1 MKVTTDNDDDN
12 PAIVT
17 VSDQPDNDPINFEIK
32 KVDKETG
39 EVIQGD
45 ADLSGAQF
53 TVKYYN
59 KYYNSKS
66 ELPSTATRTWVLETK
81 KYGNKYQLSFAN
93 AYKVSG
99 DDFYTNAAGGSVVP
113 YGTITI
119 EETKAPDGY
128 KISDSIVSVNGQVLN
143 DRTYFTKV
151 SGKDGEQPSKVV
163 SDFTVSDP
171 TKMYAIQVTKN
182 DAELNKSEAIG
193 GKDHKLAEDA
203 ATLEGTQFSIINR
216 STNAIKYEGKTIN
229 PGEEVTK
236 ISTTWNDKEKK
247 YTAQTEDRS
256 LPYGTY
262 GVKEIATSQG
272 YMMSDGNEHTVE
284 CHGEDGTTYT
294 ANMVEGLNFKNQI
307 IRGNY
312 KFHKKTDEEENVK
325 AAFKVTNVATGET
338 HVIISD
344 NDGNFDSESVAHS
357 KNTNGNDKLLKDYN
371 KDTILKSADFET
383 AGTWFGQGEDK
394 DTAHVDDTKGAFPY
408 GKYEVEEL
416 RSDSNKGLKLI
427 KFEFYIADN
436 GKNVEGGN
444 VVDEY
449 EPVIHTTAKD
459 TKTETN
465 VAVASDHVSLI
476 DTVDYIHLKTGKY
489 RLTATLMDKETGAVI
504 LDKDGKAVTGTKVFE
519 NTSRTGKVD
528 VEINLDATSLIG
540 KEVVVFEVMTNEA
553 NGTVVATHQD
563 INDAGQTIKFPEIK
577 TKASDANTGSN
588 LVEAST
594 NMKIKDTVSYKNLIV
609 GKTYTIN
616 GKLMDK
622 ETGKPA
628 LDDEG
633 KEITSSVK
641 FTAESKN
648 GTVDVFF
655 EFSGVKLAGKPI
667 VAFESL
673 TYKGK
678 EYAVHQDIEDE
689 DQTTLIPKVST
700 TASDKT
706 NGTHMSYAGKKVTL
720 VDTVKV
726 ENIVEGREYTL
737 KGKVIDKNTG
747 NPLEIDGKEVS
758 AEKKFTATSNSE
770 TVELE
775 FEFDG
780 SNLAGTTTV
789 VFEDLYEGENR
800 IGSHADLNDEGQ
812 TVSIPKIGTTLVGK
826 DNQIHVV
833 NADQKITLVDTVKY
847 QGLEK
852 GREYEVKGILYDK
865 ETKEPFTVNGEQVTA
880 TGKFTAETESGTAEV
895 EFTFDGSALAGKTLV
910 AYEEVF
916 DVETGALIADHKDID
931 DNNQTVVIPKIG
943 TTLTGESNNK
953 AVNAGKETTLIDTVK
968 YENVEPGR
976 EIEVQGVLH
985 DKETGE
991 VIKVDGKEI
1000 TTTAKFTPSEANG
1013 AAQVTFK
1020 FDASSLA
1027 GKTLVAYEK
1036 AYDVETKSLIGSH
1049 EDINDNDQTVNFPEL
1064 HTTALNKENADHIVE
1079 AKKNVTIVDTVSYK
1093 NVTPG
1098 EELEVKGV
1106 LYDKNTKKPV
1116 MNNGK
1121 EVTASAKFTPETSEG
1136 SADVTFTFDASDLD
1150 GHTFVAY
1157 EQMYDVKTGALIG
1170 THEDINDED
1179 QSVHAPKLHTTATNK
1194 KDGSHSV
1201 KPSKKVTVV
1210 DVVKYTNLVPG
1221 KTYEVQGTLY
1231 DKATKKPLKINGKKV
1246 MASTKFVAKGAN
1258 GEVKVVFKFDASA
1271 LDGKSLVA
1279 FEKMYDVD
1287 TNTLIGRH
1295 EDINDK
1301 KQTVK
1306 VSSKATPHQ
1315 TSERS
1320 GGSGSSESGTPKTG
1334 DYTQM
1339 MLFAGIS
1346 ACAMVGGYLFYRR
1359 RKQNA

>member
-12 PAIVT
+12 PAVVT
-17 VSDQPDNDPINFEIK
+17 VSDQPDNDPINFEVK

-45 ADLSGAQF
+45 ANLSGAQF

-81 KYGNKYQLSFAN
+81 KLGNRYVLEFKTP
-93 AYKVSG
+93 YKVSG
-99 DDFYTNAAGGSVVP
+99 DDFYTDASGLPCVP

-128 KISDSIVSVNGQVLN
+128 KISDSTVSVSGQVLN

-171 TKMYAIQVTKN
+171 TKMYGIQVTKN

-216 STNAIKYEGKTIN
+216 SANAIKYEGKTIN

-312 KFHKKTDEEENVK
+312 VFNKKSDEQKSVN
-325 AAFKVTNVATGET
+325 AAFKITNAATGES
-338 HVIISD
+338 HVVVTD
-344 NDGNFDSESVAHS
+344 KNGEYDSTAVDHS
-357 KNTNGNDKLLKDYN
+357 KNTNANDKLLKDYK
-371 KDTILKSADFET
+371 KDTVLKASDFDHN
-383 AGTWFGQGEDK
+383 AGTWFGQGEDGSM
-394 DTAHVDDTKGAFPY
+394 ANVDDQKGVFPY

-416 RSDSNKGLKLI
+416 RSDSNKGLQLV
-427 KFEFYIADN
+427 KFEFYITKDGKTIQGGTITDESEPKIGTKAKNEETDN
-436 GKNVEGGN
+436 N
-444 VVDEY
+444 
-449 EPVIHTTAKD
+449 I
-459 TKTETN
+459 
-465 VAVASDHVSLI
+465 ASATDDVTII
-476 DTVDYIHLKTGKY
+476 DTVNYEHVTPDKY
-489 RLTATLMDKETGAVI
+489 RLTATLMNKKTGAVV
-504 LDKDGKAVTGTKVFE
+504 LDKNGKAVTGTKVFT
-519 NTSRTGKVD
+519 NTTKAGSVD
-528 VEINLDATSLIG
+528 VELNFDASDLG
-540 KEVVVFEVMTNEA
+540 GEDVVVFEVLTRESD
-553 NGTVVATHQD
+553 GTTIATHQD
-563 INDAGQTIKFPEIK
+563 INNEGQTISFVSIG

-648 GTVDVFF
+648 GTVDVIF

-678 EYAVHQDIEDE
+678 EYAVHQDIEDK

-706 NGTHMSYAGKKVTL
+706 NGTHMSYADKKVTL

-747 NPLEIDGKEVS
+747 NPLEIDGKEVT

-800 IGSHADLNDEGQ
+800 IGSHANLNDEGQ

-865 ETKEPFTVNGEQVTA
+865 ETKEPFTVNGAQVTA

-895 EFTFDGSALAGKTLV
+895 E
-910 AYEEVF
+910 
-916 DVETGALIADHKDID
+916 
-931 DNNQTVVIPKIG
+931 
-943 TTLTGESNNK
+943 
-953 AVNAGKETTLIDTVK
+953 
-968 YENVEPGR
+968 
-976 EIEVQGVLH
+976 
-985 DKETGE
+985 
-991 VIKVDGKEI
+991 
-1000 TTTAKFTPSEANG
+1000 
-1013 AAQVTFK
+1013 FK

-1049 EDINDNDQTVNFPEL
+1049 EDINDNDQTINFPEL

-1136 SADVTFTFDASDLD
+1136 SVDVTFTFDASDLD

-1157 EQMYDVKTGALIG
+1157 EQMYDVKTGTLIG

-1194 KDGSHSV
+1194 KDGSHNV

-1231 DKATKKPLKINGKKV
+1231 DKATKKPLKINGKEV
-1246 MASTKFVAKGAN
+1246 VASTKFVAKGAN

-1320 GGSGSSESGTPKTG
+1320 GGSSESGTPKTG

-1339 MLFAGIS
+1339 MLFVGIS

>member
-12 PAIVT
+12 PAVVT
-17 VSDQPDNDPINFEIK
+17 VSDQPDNDPINFEVK

-39 EVIQGD
+39 ETIQGD

-59 KYYNSKS
+59 KYYNNKS
-66 ELPSTATRTWVLETK
+66 ELPNNATRTWVMQTK
-81 KYGNKYQLSFAN
+81 KSTNGKYILHFN
-93 AYKVSG
+93 DAYKVSG
-99 DDFYTNAAGGSVVP
+99 DDFYKDENGTPCIP

-128 KISDSIVSVNGQVLN
+128 KISDSTVSVNGQVLN

-193 GKDHKLAEDA
+193 GKDHKLTEDA
-203 ATLEGTQFSIINR
+203 ATLEGTQFSVINR
-216 STNAIKYEGKTIN
+216 SANAIKYEGKTIN
-229 PGEEVTK
+229 PGEEVTR

-247 YTAQTEDRS
+247 YTAQTGDRS

-272 YMMSDGNEHTVE
+272 YMMSDGNEHAVE

-312 KFHKKTDEEENVK
+312 VFNKKSDEQKSVN
-325 AAFKVTNVATGET
+325 AAFKITNAATGES
-338 HVIISD
+338 HVVVTD
-344 NDGNFDSESVAHS
+344 KNGEYDSTAIDHS
-357 KNTNGNDKLLKDYN
+357 KNTNANDKLLKDYK
-371 KDTILKSADFET
+371 KDTVLKASDFDHN
-383 AGTWFGQGEDK
+383 AGTWFGQGEDGSM
-394 DTAHVDDTKGAFPY
+394 ANVDDQKGAFPY

-416 RSDSNKGLKLI
+416 RSDSNKGLQLV
-427 KFEFYIADN
+427 KFEFYIIKDGKTIQGGTITDESEPKIGTKAKNEETDN
-436 GKNVEGGN
+436 N
-444 VVDEY
+444 
-449 EPVIHTTAKD
+449 I
-459 TKTETN
+459 
-465 VAVASDHVSLI
+465 ASATDDVTII
-476 DTVDYIHLKTGKY
+476 DTVNYEHVTPDKY
-489 RLTATLMDKETGAVI
+489 RLTATLMNKKTGAVV
-504 LDKDGKAVTGTKVFE
+504 LDKNGKAVTGTKVFT
-519 NTSRTGKVD
+519 NTTKAGSVD
-528 VEINLDATSLIG
+528 VELNFNASDLGGED
-540 KEVVVFEVMTNEA
+540 VVVFEVLTRESDGA
-553 NGTVVATHQD
+553 TIATHQD
-563 INDAGQTIKFPEIK
+563 INDEGQTISFVSIG

-622 ETGKPA
+622 ETGKP
-628 LDDEG
+628 E
-633 KEITSSVK
+633 

-648 GTVDVFF
+648 GTVDVIF

-689 DQTTLIPKVST
+689 GQTTLIPKVST

-895 EFTFDGSALAGKTLV
+895 EFTFDGSALAGKILV

-916 DVETGALIADHKDID
+916 DVKTGALIADHKDID
-931 DNNQTVVIPKIG
+931 DNDQTVVIPKIG

-968 YENVEPGR
+968 YENVESGR

-991 VIKVDGKEI
+991 VVKVDGKEI
-1000 TTTAKFTPSEANG
+1000 TATAKFTPSEANG

-1136 SADVTFTFDASDLD
+1136 SVDVTFTFDASDLD

-1194 KDGSHSV
+1194 KDGSHNV

-1231 DKATKKPLKINGKKV
+1231 NKATKKPLKINGKKV

-1359 RKQNA
+1359 RKQNV

>member
-1 MKVTTDNDDDN
+1 MKVTTDNDDDD

-17 VSDQPDNDPINFEIK
+17 VSDQPDNDPINFEVK

-45 ADLSGAQF
+45 ANLSGAQF

-81 KYGNKYQLSFAN
+81 KAANGNFVLQFDDR
-93 AYKVSG
+93 YKVSG
-99 DDFYTNAAGGSVVP
+99 DEFYKNSSGGTCVP

-216 STNAIKYEGKTIN
+216 SANAIKYEGKTVN

-247 YTAQTEDRS
+247 YTAQTGDRS
-256 LPYGTY
+256 LPY

-294 ANMVEGLNFKNQI
+294 ANMVEGLSFKNQI

-312 KFHKKTDEEENVK
+312 VFNKKSDEQKSVN
-325 AAFKVTNVATGET
+325 AAFKITNAATGES
-338 HVIISD
+338 HVVVTD
-344 NDGNFDSESVAHS
+344 KNGEYDSTAVDHS
-357 KNTNGNDKLLKDYN
+357 KNTNANDKLLKDYK
-371 KDTILKSADFET
+371 KDTVLKASDFDHN
-383 AGTWFGQGEDK
+383 AGTWFGQGEDGSM
-394 DTAHVDDTKGAFPY
+394 ANVDNQKGAFPY

-416 RSDSNKGLKLI
+416 RSDSNKGLQLV
-427 KFEFYIADN
+427 KFEFYITKDGKTIQGGTITDESEPKIGTKAKNEETDN
-436 GKNVEGGN
+436 N
-444 VVDEY
+444 
-449 EPVIHTTAKD
+449 I
-459 TKTETN
+459 
-465 VAVASDHVSLI
+465 ASATDDVTII
-476 DTVDYIHLKTGKY
+476 DTVNYEHVAPDKY
-489 RLTATLMDKETGAVI
+489 RLTATLMNKKTGAVV
-504 LDKDGKAVTGTKVFE
+504 LDKDGKAVTGTKVFT
-519 NTSRTGKVD
+519 NTTKAGSVD
-528 VEINLDATSLIG
+528 VELNFNASDLGGED
-540 KEVVVFEVMTNEA
+540 VVVFEVLTRESDGA
-553 NGTVVATHQD
+553 TIATHQD
-563 INDAGQTIKFPEIK
+563 INDEGQTISFVSIG

-648 GTVDVFF
+648 GTVDVIF

-678 EYAVHQDIEDE
+678 EYAVHQDIEDK

-706 NGTHMSYAGKKVTL
+706 NGTHMSYADKKVTL

-747 NPLEIDGKEVS
+747 NPLEIDGKEVT

-865 ETKEPFTVNGEQVTA
+865 ETKEPFTVNGAQVTA

-895 EFTFDGSALAGKTLV
+895 EFTFDGSTLAGKTLV

-931 DNNQTVVIPKIG
+931 DNDQTVVIPKIG

-991 VIKVDGKEI
+991 VVKVDGKEI
-1000 TTTAKFTPSEANG
+1000 TATAKFTPTEANG

-1049 EDINDNDQTVNFPEL
+1049 EDINDNDQTINFPEL
-1064 HTTALNKENADHIVE
+1064 HTTALNKENVDHIVE

-1121 EVTASAKFTPETSEG
+1121 EVTASAKFAPETSEG
-1136 SADVTFTFDASDLD
+1136 SVDVTFTFDASDLD

-1194 KDGSHSV
+1194 KDGSYNV

-1231 DKATKKPLKINGKKV
+1231 DKATKKPLKINGKEV
-1246 MASTKFVAKGAN
+1246 VASTKFVAKGAN

-1306 VSSKATPHQ
+1306 VSSKTTPHQ

-1320 GGSGSSESGTPKTG
+1320 GGSSESGTPKTG

>member
-1 MKVTTDNDDDN
+1 MKVTTDNDDDD

-17 VSDQPDNDPINFEIK
+17 VSDQPDNDPINFEVK

-45 ADLSGAQF
+45 ANLSGAQF

-81 KYGNKYQLSFAN
+81 KAANGNFVLQFDDR
-93 AYKVSG
+93 YKVSG
-99 DDFYTNAAGGSVVP
+99 DEFYKNSSGGTCVP

-128 KISDSIVSVNGQVLN
+128 KISDSTVSVNGQVLN

-151 SGKDGEQPSKVV
+151 SGKDGEQPSKLV

-216 STNAIKYEGKTIN
+216 SANAIKYEGKTIN

-272 YMMSDGNEHTVE
+272 YMISDGNEHTVE

-312 KFHKKTDEEENVK
+312 VFNKKSDEQKNIN
-325 AAFKVTNVATGET
+325 AAFKITNAATGES
-338 HVIISD
+338 HVVVTD
-344 NDGNFDSESVAHS
+344 KNGEYDSTAVDHS
-357 KNTNGNDKLLKDYN
+357 KNTNANDKLLKDYK
-371 KDTILKSADFET
+371 KDTVLKASDFDHN
-383 AGTWFGQGEDK
+383 AGTWFGQGEDGSM
-394 DTAHVDDTKGAFPY
+394 ANVDNQKGAFPY

-416 RSDSNKGLKLI
+416 RSDSNKGLQLV
-427 KFEFYIADN
+427 KFEFYITKDGKTIQGGTITDESEPKIGTKAKNEETDN
-436 GKNVEGGN
+436 N
-444 VVDEY
+444 
-449 EPVIHTTAKD
+449 I
-459 TKTETN
+459 
-465 VAVASDHVSLI
+465 ASATDDVTII
-476 DTVDYIHLKTGKY
+476 DTVNYEHVAPDKY
-489 RLTATLMDKETGAVI
+489 RLTATLMNKKTGAVV
-504 LDKDGKAVTGTKVFE
+504 LDKDGKAVTGTKVFT
-519 NTSRTGKVD
+519 NTTKAGSVD
-528 VEINLDATSLIG
+528 VELNFNASDLGGED
-540 KEVVVFEVMTNEA
+540 VVVFEVLTRESDGA
-553 NGTVVATHQD
+553 TIATHQD
-563 INDAGQTIKFPEIK
+563 INDEGQTISFVSIG

-588 LVEAST
+588 LIEAST

-622 ETGKPA
+622 KTGKPA

-648 GTVDVFF
+648 GTVDVIF

-826 DNQIHVV
+826 DDQIHVV

-916 DVETGALIADHKDID
+916 DVETGALIADHKNID
-931 DNNQTVVIPKIG
+931 
-943 TTLTGESNNK
+943 
-953 AVNAGKETTLIDTVK
+953 
-968 YENVEPGR
+968 
-976 EIEVQGVLH
+976 
-985 DKETGE
+985 
-991 VIKVDGKEI
+991 
-1000 TTTAKFTPSEANG
+1000 
-1013 AAQVTFK
+1013 
-1020 FDASSLA
+1020 
-1027 GKTLVAYEK
+1027 
-1036 AYDVETKSLIGSH
+1036 
-1049 EDINDNDQTVNFPEL
+1049 DNDQTVNFPEL

-1136 SADVTFTFDASDLD
+1136 SADVTFTFDASDLN

-1194 KDGSHSV
+1194 KDGSHNV

>member
-12 PAIVT
+12 PAVVT
-17 VSDQPDNDPINFEIK
+17 VSDQPDNDPINFEVK

-45 ADLSGAQF
+45 ANLSGAQF

-81 KYGNKYQLSFAN
+81 KLGNRYVLEFKTP
-93 AYKVSG
+93 YKVSG
-99 DDFYTNAAGGSVVP
+99 DDFYTDASGLPCVP

-128 KISDSIVSVNGQVLN
+128 KISDSIVSVNGQILN

-216 STNAIKYEGKTIN
+216 SANAIKYEGKTIN

-312 KFHKKTDEEENVK
+312 VFNKKSDEQKSVN
-325 AAFKVTNVATGET
+325 AAFKITNAATGES
-338 HVIISD
+338 HVVVTD
-344 NDGNFDSESVAHS
+344 KNGEYDSTAVDHS
-357 KNTNGNDKLLKDYN
+357 KNTNANDKLLKDYK
-371 KDTILKSADFET
+371 KDTVLKASDFDHN
-383 AGTWFGQGEDK
+383 AGTWFGQGEDGSM
-394 DTAHVDDTKGAFPY
+394 ANVDNQKGAFPY

-416 RSDSNKGLKLI
+416 RSDSNKGLQLV
-427 KFEFYIADN
+427 KFEFYITKDGKTIQGGTITDESEPKIGTKAKSEETDN
-436 GKNVEGGN
+436 N
-444 VVDEY
+444 
-449 EPVIHTTAKD
+449 I
-459 TKTETN
+459 
-465 VAVASDHVSLI
+465 ASATDDVTII
-476 DTVDYIHLKTGKY
+476 DTVNYEHVAPDKY
-489 RLTATLMDKETGAVI
+489 RLTATLMNKKTGAAV
-504 LDKDGKAVTGTKVFE
+504 LDKDGKAVTGTKVFT
-519 NTSRTGKVD
+519 NTTKAGSVD
-528 VEINLDATSLIG
+528 VELNFNASDLGGED
-540 KEVVVFEVMTNEA
+540 VVVFEVLTRESD
-553 NGTVVATHQD
+553 GAT
-563 INDAGQTIKFPEIK
+563 IAT
-577 TKASDANTGSN
+577 
-588 LVEAST
+588 
-594 NMKIKDTVSYKNLIV
+594 
-609 GKTYTIN
+609 
-616 GKLMDK
+616 
-622 ETGKPA
+622 
-628 LDDEG
+628 
-633 KEITSSVK
+633 
-641 FTAESKN
+641 
-648 GTVDVFF
+648 
-655 EFSGVKLAGKPI
+655 
-667 VAFESL
+667 
-673 TYKGK
+673 
-678 EYAVHQDIEDE
+678 HQDIEDE
-689 DQTTLIPKVST
+689 GQTTLIPKVST

-706 NGTHMSYAGKKVTL
+706 NGTHMSYSGKKVTL

-895 EFTFDGSALAGKTLV
+895 EFTFDGSALAGKILV

-916 DVETGALIADHKDID
+916 DVKTGALIADHKDID
-931 DNNQTVVIPKIG
+931 DNDQTVVIPKIG

-991 VIKVDGKEI
+991 VAKVDGKEI
-1000 TTTAKFTPSEANG
+1000 TATAKFTPSEANG

-1020 FDASSLA
+1020 FDASSLV

-1116 MNNGK
+1116 MNNEK

-1246 MASTKFVAKGAN
+1246 MASTKFVAKGTN

-1279 FEKMYDVD
+1279 FEQMYDVD

-1359 RKQNA
+1359 RKQNV

>member
-128 KISDSIVSVNGQVLN
+128 KISDSTVSVNGQVLN

-216 STNAIKYEGKTIN
+216 SANAIKYEGKTIN

-272 YMMSDGNEHTVE
+272 YMISDGNEHTVE

-312 KFHKKTDEEENVK
+312 VFNKKSDEQKNIN
-325 AAFKVTNVATGET
+325 AAFKITNAATGES
-338 HVIISD
+338 HVVVTD
-344 NDGNFDSESVAHS
+344 KNGEYDSTAVDHS
-357 KNTNGNDKLLKDYN
+357 KNTNANDKLLKDYK
-371 KDTILKSADFET
+371 KDTVLKASDFDHNT
-383 AGTWFGQGEDK
+383 GTWFGQGEDGSM
-394 DTAHVDDTKGAFPY
+394 ANVDNQKGAFPY

-416 RSDSNKGLKLI
+416 RSDSNKGLQLV
-427 KFEFYIADN
+427 KFEFYITKDGKTIQGGTITDESEPKIGTKAKNEETDN
-436 GKNVEGGN
+436 N
-444 VVDEY
+444 
-449 EPVIHTTAKD
+449 I
-459 TKTETN
+459 
-465 VAVASDHVSLI
+465 ASATDDVTII
-476 DTVDYIHLKTGKY
+476 DTVNYEHVAPDKY
-489 RLTATLMDKETGAVI
+489 RLTATLMNKKTGAVV
-504 LDKDGKAVTGTKVFE
+504 LDKDGKAVTGTKVFT
-519 NTSRTGKVD
+519 NTTKAGSID
-528 VEINLDATSLIG
+528 VELNFNASDLGGED
-540 KEVVVFEVMTNEA
+540 VVVFEVLTRESDGA
-553 NGTVVATHQD
+553 TIATHQD
-563 INDAGQTIKFPEIK
+563 INDEGQTISFVSIG

-648 GTVDVFF
+648 GTVDVIF

-865 ETKEPFTVNGEQVTA
+865 ETKGPFTVNGEQVTA

-895 EFTFDGSALAGKTLV
+895 EFTFDGSA
-910 AYEEVF
+910 
-916 DVETGALIADHKDID
+916 
-931 DNNQTVVIPKIG
+931 
-943 TTLTGESNNK
+943 
-953 AVNAGKETTLIDTVK
+953 
-968 YENVEPGR
+968 
-976 EIEVQGVLH
+976 
-985 DKETGE
+985 
-991 VIKVDGKEI
+991 
-1000 TTTAKFTPSEANG
+1000 
-1013 AAQVTFK
+1013 
-1020 FDASSLA
+1020 LA

-1121 EVTASAKFTPETSEG
+1121 EVTASAKLTPETSEG
-1136 SADVTFTFDASDLD
+1136 SVDVTFTFDASDLD

-1210 DVVKYTNLVPG
+1210 DIVKYINLVPG

-1306 VSSKATPHQ
+1306 VSSKAIPHQ

>member
-1 MKVTTDNDDDN
+1 M
-12 PAIVT
+12 T
-17 VSDQPDNDPINFEIK
+17 VSDQPDNDPINFEVK

-39 EVIQGD
+39 EAIQGN

-66 ELPSTATRTWVLETK
+66 ELPSNATKTWVLETRK
-81 KYGNKYQLSFAN
+81 NANGKYVVEFRDY
-93 AYKVSG
+93 YKVSG
-99 DDFYTNAAGGSVVP
+99 DDFYKDASGNPCVP

-128 KISDSIVSVNGQVLN
+128 KISDSTVSVNGQVLN
-143 DRTYFTKV
+143 NRTYFTKV
-151 SGKDGEQPSKVV
+151 SGKDGEQPSKVI

-193 GKDHKLAEDA
+193 GKDHKLTEDA

-216 STNAIKYEGKTIN
+216 SANAIKYEGKTVN
-229 PGEEVTK
+229 PGEEVTR
-236 ISTTWNDKEKK
+236 ISTTWNDKEKA
-247 YTAQTEDRS
+247 YTAQTPDRS

-262 GVKEIATSQG
+262 GVVEIATGQG
-272 YMMSDGNEHTVE
+272 YMVSDGKEHTVE
-284 CHGEDGTTYT
+284 CTGEDGTTYT

-312 KFHKKTDEEENVK
+312 VFNKKSDEQKSVN
-325 AAFKVTNVATGET
+325 AAFKITNAATGES
-338 HVIISD
+338 HVVVTD
-344 NDGNFDSESVAHS
+344 KNGEYDSTAVDHS
-357 KNTNGNDKLLKDYN
+357 KNTNANDKLLKDYK
-371 KDTILKSADFET
+371 KDTVLKASDFDHN
-383 AGTWFGQGEDK
+383 AGTWFGQGEDGSM
-394 DTAHVDDTKGAFPY
+394 ANVDDQKGAFPY

-416 RSDSNKGLKLI
+416 RSDSNKGLQLV
-427 KFEFYIADN
+427 KFEFYITKDGKTIQGGTITDESEPKIGTKAKNEETDN
-436 GKNVEGGN
+436 N
-444 VVDEY
+444 
-449 EPVIHTTAKD
+449 I
-459 TKTETN
+459 
-465 VAVASDHVSLI
+465 ASATDDVTII
-476 DTVDYIHLKTGKY
+476 DTVNYEHVTPDKY
-489 RLTATLMDKETGAVI
+489 RLTATLMNKKTGAVV
-504 LDKDGKAVTGTKVFE
+504 LDKNGKAVTGTKVFT
-519 NTSRTGKVD
+519 NTTKAGSVD
-528 VEINLDATSLIG
+528 VLTRESD
-540 KEVVVFEVMTNEA
+540 
-553 NGTVVATHQD
+553 GTTIATHQD
-563 INDAGQTIKFPEIK
+563 INDEGQTISFVSIG

-594 NMKIKDTVSYKNLIV
+594 NMKIKDTASYKNLIV

-633 KEITSSVK
+633 KEIASSVK

-648 GTVDVFF
+648 GTVDVIF

-678 EYAVHQDIEDE
+678 EYAVHQDIEDK

-706 NGTHMSYAGKKVTL
+706 NGTHMSYADKKVTL

-747 NPLEIDGKEVS
+747 NPLEIDGKEVT

-865 ETKEPFTVNGEQVTA
+865 ETKEPFTVNGAQVTA

-895 EFTFDGSALAGKTLV
+895 EFTFDGSTLAGKTLV

-931 DNNQTVVIPKIG
+931 DNDQTVVIPKIG

-991 VIKVDGKEI
+991 VVKVDGKEI
-1000 TTTAKFTPSEANG
+1000 TATAKFTPTEANG

-1049 EDINDNDQTVNFPEL
+1049 EDINDNDQTINFPEL
-1064 HTTALNKENADHIVE
+1064 HTTALNKENVDHIVE

-1121 EVTASAKFTPETSEG
+1121 EVTASAKFAPETSEG
-1136 SADVTFTFDASDLD
+1136 SVDVTFTFDASDLD

-1194 KDGSHSV
+1194 KDGSHNV

-1231 DKATKKPLKINGKKV
+1231 DKATKKPLKINGKEV
-1246 MASTKFVAKGAN
+1246 VASTKFVAKGAN

-1320 GGSGSSESGTPKTG
+1320 GGSSESGTPKTG

>member
-12 PAIVT
+12 PAVVT
-17 VSDQPDNDPINFEIK
+17 VSDQPDNDPINFEVK

-45 ADLSGAQF
+45 ANLSGAQF

-81 KYGNKYQLSFAN
+81 KSENRYVLEFKTP
-93 AYKVSG
+93 YKVSG
-99 DDFYTNAAGGSVVP
+99 DDFYTDASGLPCVP

-193 GKDHKLAEDA
+193 GKDHKLTEDA

-216 STNAIKYEGKTIN
+216 SANAIKYEGKTIN
-229 PGEEVTK
+229 PGEEVTR

-247 YTAQTEDRS
+247 YTAQTGDRS

-272 YMMSDGNEHTVE
+272 YMMSDGNEHAVE

-312 KFHKKTDEEENVK
+312 VFNKKSDEQKSVN
-325 AAFKVTNVATGET
+325 AAFKITNAATGES
-338 HVIISD
+338 HVVVTD
-344 NDGNFDSESVAHS
+344 KNGEYDSTAIDHS
-357 KNTNGNDKLLKDYN
+357 KNTNANDKLLKDYK
-371 KDTILKSADFET
+371 KDTVLKASDFDHN
-383 AGTWFGQGEDK
+383 AGTWFGQGEDGSM
-394 DTAHVDDTKGAFPY
+394 ANVDNQKGAFPY

-416 RSDSNKGLKLI
+416 RSDSNKGLQLV
-427 KFEFYIADN
+427 KFEFYIIKDGKTIQGGTITDESEPKIGTKAKNEETDN
-436 GKNVEGGN
+436 N
-444 VVDEY
+444 
-449 EPVIHTTAKD
+449 I
-459 TKTETN
+459 
-465 VAVASDHVSLI
+465 ASATDDVTII
-476 DTVDYIHLKTGKY
+476 DTVNYEHVTPDKY
-489 RLTATLMDKETGAVI
+489 RLTATLMNKKTGAVV
-504 LDKDGKAVTGTKVFE
+504 LDKNGKAVTGTKVFT
-519 NTSRTGKVD
+519 NTTKAGSVD
-528 VEINLDATSLIG
+528 VELNFDASDLG
-540 KEVVVFEVMTNEA
+540 GEDVVVFEVLTRESD
-553 NGTVVATHQD
+553 GTTIATHQD
-563 INDAGQTIKFPEIK
+563 INDEGQTISFVSIG

-648 GTVDVFF
+648 GTVDVIF

-678 EYAVHQDIEDE
+678 EYAVHQDIEDK

-706 NGTHMSYAGKKVTL
+706 NGTHMSYADKKVTL

-747 NPLEIDGKEVS
+747 NPLEIDGKEVT

-865 ETKEPFTVNGEQVTA
+865 
-880 TGKFTAETESGTAEV
+880 
-895 EFTFDGSALAGKTLV
+895 
-910 AYEEVF
+910 
-916 DVETGALIADHKDID
+916 
-931 DNNQTVVIPKIG
+931 
-943 TTLTGESNNK
+943 
-953 AVNAGKETTLIDTVK
+953 
-968 YENVEPGR
+968 
-976 EIEVQGVLH
+976 
-985 DKETGE
+985 
-991 VIKVDGKEI
+991 
-1000 TTTAKFTPSEANG
+1000 
-1013 AAQVTFK
+1013 
-1020 FDASSLA
+1020 
-1027 GKTLVAYEK
+1027 
-1036 AYDVETKSLIGSH
+1036 
-1049 EDINDNDQTVNFPEL
+1049 
-1064 HTTALNKENADHIVE
+1064 
-1079 AKKNVTIVDTVSYK
+1079 
-1093 NVTPG
+1093 
-1098 EELEVKGV
+1098 
-1106 LYDKNTKKPV
+1106 
-1116 MNNGK
+1116 
-1121 EVTASAKFTPETSEG
+1121 
-1136 SADVTFTFDASDLD
+1136 
-1150 GHTFVAY
+1150 
-1157 EQMYDVKTGALIG
+1157 
-1170 THEDINDED
+1170 
-1179 QSVHAPKLHTTATNK
+1179 
-1194 KDGSHSV
+1194 
-1201 KPSKKVTVV
+1201 
-1210 DVVKYTNLVPG
+1210 
-1221 KTYEVQGTLY
+1221 
-1231 DKATKKPLKINGKKV
+1231 ATKKPLKINGKEV
-1246 MASTKFVAKGAN
+1246 VASTKFVAKGAN

-1320 GGSGSSESGTPKTG
+1320 GGSSESGTPKTG

>member
-1 MKVTTDNDDDN
+1 MKVTTDNDDDD

-17 VSDQPDNDPINFEIK
+17 VSDQPDNDPINFEVK

-45 ADLSGAQF
+45 ANLSGAQF

-81 KYGNKYQLSFAN
+81 KADNGNFVLQFDDR
-93 AYKVSG
+93 YKVSG
-99 DDFYTNAAGGSVVP
+99 DEFYKNSSGGTCVP

-128 KISDSIVSVNGQVLN
+128 KISDSTVSVNGQVLN

-151 SGKDGEQPSKVV
+151 SGKDGEQPSKIV

-193 GKDHKLAEDA
+193 GKDHKLTEDA

-216 STNAIKYEGKTIN
+216 SANAIKYEGKTIN

-272 YMMSDGNEHTVE
+272 YMISDGNEHTVE

-312 KFHKKTDEEENVK
+312 VFNKKSDEQKSVN
-325 AAFKVTNVATGET
+325 AAFKITNAATGES
-338 HVIISD
+338 HVVVTD
-344 NDGNFDSESVAHS
+344 KNGEYDSTAVDHS
-357 KNTNGNDKLLKDYN
+357 KNTNANDKLLKDYK
-371 KDTILKSADFET
+371 KDTVLKASDFDHN
-383 AGTWFGQGEDK
+383 AGTWFGQGEDGSM
-394 DTAHVDDTKGAFPY
+394 ANVDNQKGAFPY

-416 RSDSNKGLKLI
+416 RSDSNKGLQLV
-427 KFEFYIADN
+427 KFEFYISKDGKTIQGGTITDESEPKIGTKAKNEETDN
-436 GKNVEGGN
+436 N
-444 VVDEY
+444 
-449 EPVIHTTAKD
+449 I
-459 TKTETN
+459 
-465 VAVASDHVSLI
+465 ASATDDVTII
-476 DTVDYIHLKTGKY
+476 DTVNYEHVAPDKY
-489 RLTATLMDKETGAVI
+489 RLTATLMNKKTGAVV
-504 LDKDGKAVTGTKVFE
+504 LDKDGKAVTGTKVFT
-519 NTSRTGKVD
+519 NTTKAGSVD
-528 VEINLDATSLIG
+528 VELNFNASDLGGED
-540 KEVVVFEVMTNEA
+540 VVVFEVLTRESDGA
-553 NGTVVATHQD
+553 TIATHQD
-563 INDAGQTIKFPEIK
+563 INDEGQTISFVSIG

-648 GTVDVFF
+648 GTVDVIF

-747 NPLEIDGKEVS
+747 NPLEIDGKEI
-758 AEKKFTATSNSE
+758 TA
-770 TVELE
+770 
-775 FEFDG
+775 
-780 SNLAGTTTV
+780 
-789 VFEDLYEGENR
+789 
-800 IGSHADLNDEGQ
+800 
-812 TVSIPKIGTTLVGK
+812 
-826 DNQIHVV
+826 
-833 NADQKITLVDTVKY
+833 
-847 QGLEK
+847 
-852 GREYEVKGILYDK
+852 
-865 ETKEPFTVNGEQVTA
+865 
-880 TGKFTAETESGTAEV
+880 
-895 EFTFDGSALAGKTLV
+895 
-910 AYEEVF
+910 
-916 DVETGALIADHKDID
+916 
-931 DNNQTVVIPKIG
+931 
-943 TTLTGESNNK
+943 
-953 AVNAGKETTLIDTVK
+953 
-968 YENVEPGR
+968 
-976 EIEVQGVLH
+976 
-985 DKETGE
+985 
-991 VIKVDGKEI
+991 
-1000 TTTAKFTPSEANG
+1000 TAKFTPSEANG

-1116 MNNGK
+1116 MDNGK

-1136 SADVTFTFDASDLD
+1136 SVDVTFTFDASDLD

-1194 KDGSHSV
+1194 KDGSHNV

-1210 DVVKYTNLVPG
+1210 DVVKYTNLVPD

-1246 MASTKFVAKGAN
+1246 MASTKFVAKGTN

-1279 FEKMYDVD
+1279 FEQMYDVD

-1359 RKQNA
+1359 RKQNV

>member
-1 MKVTTDNDDDN
+1 MKVTTDNDDDD

-17 VSDQPDNDPINFEIK
+17 VSDQPDNDPINFEVK

-45 ADLSGAQF
+45 ANLSGAQF

-81 KYGNKYQLSFAN
+81 KAANGNFVLQFDDR
-93 AYKVSG
+93 YKVSG
-99 DDFYTNAAGGSVVP
+99 DEFYKNSSGGTCVP

-128 KISDSIVSVNGQVLN
+128 KISDSTVSVNGQVLN

-151 SGKDGEQPSKVV
+151 SGKDGEQPSKLV

-216 STNAIKYEGKTIN
+216 SANAIKYEGKTIN

-272 YMMSDGNEHTVE
+272 YMISDGNEHTVE

-312 KFHKKTDEEENVK
+312 VFNKKSDEQKNIN
-325 AAFKVTNVATGET
+325 AAFKITNAATGES
-338 HVIISD
+338 HVVVTD
-344 NDGNFDSESVAHS
+344 
-357 KNTNGNDKLLKDYN
+357 KNGEYDHN
-371 KDTILKSADFET
+371 
-383 AGTWFGQGEDK
+383 AGTWFGQGEDGSM
-394 DTAHVDDTKGAFPY
+394 ANVDNQKGAFPY

-416 RSDSNKGLKLI
+416 RSDSNKGLQLV
-427 KFEFYIADN
+427 KFEFYITKDGKTIQGGTITDESEPKIGTKAKNEETDN
-436 GKNVEGGN
+436 N
-444 VVDEY
+444 
-449 EPVIHTTAKD
+449 I
-459 TKTETN
+459 
-465 VAVASDHVSLI
+465 ASATDDVTII
-476 DTVDYIHLKTGKY
+476 DTVNYEHVAPDKY
-489 RLTATLMDKETGAVI
+489 RLTATLMNKKTGAVV
-504 LDKDGKAVTGTKVFE
+504 LDKDGKAVTGTKVFT
-519 NTSRTGKVD
+519 NTTKAGSVD
-528 VEINLDATSLIG
+528 VELNFNASDLGGED
-540 KEVVVFEVMTNEA
+540 VVVFEVLTRESDGA
-553 NGTVVATHQD
+553 TIATHQD
-563 INDAGQTIKFPEIK
+563 INDEGQTISFVSIG

-588 LVEAST
+588 LIEAST

-622 ETGKPA
+622 KTGKPA

-648 GTVDVFF
+648 GTVDVIF

-916 DVETGALIADHKDID
+916 DVETGALIADHKNID
-931 DNNQTVVIPKIG
+931 DNDQTVVIPKIG

-991 VIKVDGKEI
+991 VVKVDGKEI
-1000 TTTAKFTPSEANG
+1000 TATAKFTPSEANG

-1136 SADVTFTFDASDLD
+1136 SADVTFTFDASDLN

-1194 KDGSHSV
+1194 KDGSHNV

>member
-1 MKVTTDNDDDN
+1 MKVTTDNDDDD

-17 VSDQPDNDPINFEIK
+17 VSDQPDNDPINFEVK

-45 ADLSGAQF
+45 ANPSGAQF

-81 KYGNKYQLSFAN
+81 KAANGNFVLQFDDR
-93 AYKVSG
+93 YKVSG
-99 DDFYTNAAGGSVVP
+99 DEFYKNSSGGTCVP

-128 KISDSIVSVNGQVLN
+128 KINDSAVSVNGQVLN

-151 SGKDGEQPSKVV
+151 SGKDGEQPSKLV

-216 STNAIKYEGKTIN
+216 SANAIKYDGKTIN

-272 YMMSDGNEHTVE
+272 YIMSDGNEHTVE

-312 KFHKKTDEEENVK
+312 VFNKKSDEQKSVN
-325 AAFKVTNVATGET
+325 AAFKITNASTAV
-338 HVIISD
+338 D
-344 NDGNFDSESVAHS
+344 HS
-357 KNTNGNDKLLKDYN
+357 KNTNANDKLLKDYK
-371 KDTILKSADFET
+371 KDTVLKASDFDHN
-383 AGTWFGQGEDK
+383 AGTWFGQGEDGSM
-394 DTAHVDDTKGAFPY
+394 ANVDNQKGAFPY

-416 RSDSNKGLKLI
+416 RSDSNKGLQLV
-427 KFEFYIADN
+427 KFEFYITKDGKTIQGGTITDESEPKIGTKAKNEETDN
-436 GKNVEGGN
+436 N
-444 VVDEY
+444 
-449 EPVIHTTAKD
+449 I
-459 TKTETN
+459 
-465 VAVASDHVSLI
+465 ASATDDVTII
-476 DTVDYIHLKTGKY
+476 DTVNYEHVAPDKY
-489 RLTATLMDKETGAVI
+489 RLTATLMNKKTGAVV
-504 LDKDGKAVTGTKVFE
+504 LDKDGKAVTGTKVFT
-519 NTSRTGKVD
+519 NTTKAGSVD
-528 VEINLDATSLIG
+528 VELNFNASDLGGED
-540 KEVVVFEVMTNEA
+540 VVVFEVLTRESDGA
-553 NGTVVATHQD
+553 TIATHQD
-563 INDAGQTIKFPEIK
+563 INDEGQTISFVSIG

-648 GTVDVFF
+648 GTVDVIF

-916 DVETGALIADHKDID
+916 DVKTGALIADHKNID
-931 DNNQTVVIPKIG
+931 DNDQTVVIPKIG

-968 YENVEPGR
+968 YENVKPGR

-991 VIKVDGKEI
+991 VVKVDGKEI
-1000 TTTAKFTPSEANG
+1000 TATAKFTPSEANG

-1136 SADVTFTFDASDLD
+1136 SVDVTFTFDASDLD

-1194 KDGSHSV
+1194 KDGSHNV

>member
-12 PAIVT
+12 PAVVT
-17 VSDQPDNDPINFEIK
+17 VSDQPDNDPINFEVK

-45 ADLSGAQF
+45 ANLSGAQF

-81 KYGNKYQLSFAN
+81 KLGNRYVLEFKTP
-93 AYKVSG
+93 YKVSG
-99 DDFYTNAAGGSVVP
+99 DDFYTDASGLPCVP

-128 KISDSIVSVNGQVLN
+128 KISDSTVSVSGQVLN

-171 TKMYAIQVTKN
+171 TKMYGIQVTKN

-203 ATLEGTQFSIINR
+203 ATLGGTQFSIINR
-216 STNAIKYEGKTIN
+216 SANAIKYEGKTIN

-272 YMMSDGNEHTVE
+272 YMISDGNEHTVE

-312 KFHKKTDEEENVK
+312 VFNKKSDEQKNIN
-325 AAFKVTNVATGET
+325 AAFKITNAATGES
-338 HVIISD
+338 HVVVTD
-344 NDGNFDSESVAHS
+344 KNGEYDSTAVDHS
-357 KNTNGNDKLLKDYN
+357 KNTNANDKLLKDYK
-371 KDTILKSADFET
+371 KDTVLKASDFDHN
-383 AGTWFGQGEDK
+383 AGTWFGQGEDGSM
-394 DTAHVDDTKGAFPY
+394 ANVDNQKGAFPY

-416 RSDSNKGLKLI
+416 RSDSNKGLQLV
-427 KFEFYIADN
+427 KFEFYITKDGKTIQGGTITDESEPKIGTKAKNEETDN
-436 GKNVEGGN
+436 N
-444 VVDEY
+444 
-449 EPVIHTTAKD
+449 I
-459 TKTETN
+459 
-465 VAVASDHVSLI
+465 ASATDDVTII
-476 DTVDYIHLKTGKY
+476 DTVNYEHVAPDKY
-489 RLTATLMDKETGAVI
+489 RLTATLMNKKTGAVV
-504 LDKDGKAVTGTKVFE
+504 LDKDGKAVTGTKVFT
-519 NTSRTGKVD
+519 NTTKAGSVD
-528 VEINLDATSLIG
+528 VELNFNASDLGGED
-540 KEVVVFEVMTNEA
+540 VVVFEVLTRESDGA
-553 NGTVVATHQD
+553 TIATHQD
-563 INDAGQTIKFPEIK
+563 INDEGQTISFVSIG

-648 GTVDVFF
+648 GTVDVIF

-916 DVETGALIADHKDID
+916 DVKTGALIADHKDID
-931 DNNQTVVIPKIG
+931 
-943 TTLTGESNNK
+943 
-953 AVNAGKETTLIDTVK
+953 
-968 YENVEPGR
+968 
-976 EIEVQGVLH
+976 
-985 DKETGE
+985 
-991 VIKVDGKEI
+991 
-1000 TTTAKFTPSEANG
+1000 
-1013 AAQVTFK
+1013 
-1020 FDASSLA
+1020 
-1027 GKTLVAYEK
+1027 
-1036 AYDVETKSLIGSH
+1036 
-1049 EDINDNDQTVNFPEL
+1049 DNDQTVNFPEL

-1136 SADVTFTFDASDLD
+1136 SVDVTFTFDASDLD

-1194 KDGSHSV
+1194 KDSSHNV

-1279 FEKMYDVD
+1279 FEQMYDVD

-1346 ACAMVGGYLFYRR
+1346 ACAMIGGYLFYRR